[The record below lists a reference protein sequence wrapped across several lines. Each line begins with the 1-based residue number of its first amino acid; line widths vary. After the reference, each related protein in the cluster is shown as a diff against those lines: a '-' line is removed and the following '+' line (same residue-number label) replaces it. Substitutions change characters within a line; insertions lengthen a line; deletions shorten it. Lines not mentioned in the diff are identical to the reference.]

1 MEKKVNR
8 LDLLKDNSRKHLVI
22 YLMAGDPNLKTTEN
36 LIYSLAAQG
45 VSAIELGIPFSDPV
59 ADGPTIQRAGER
71 ALANNIT
78 IKDVLELVA
87 KVRGRVNT
95 PIVFMLYYN
104 LIYSYGIRKFVN
116 DCIIAGVDGVIVPD
130 LPFDEEEEFYKYSK
144 NKGFYV
150 ICLIAPTNT
159 TVRMKKIVEKTQG
172 FVYYILLK
180 GVTGAQK
187 KLSSDF
193 EFLSQIRKSSKIP
206 VFAGFGIS
214 TPNQAAKVVKHS
226 DGVIVGS
233 AYVTIIE
240 KYGKKTKQLLLK
252 SEHFVKNIL
261 KKV

>member
-1 MEKKVNR
+1 MNR
-8 LDLLKDNSRKHLVI
+8 LDLLKDKDSKHLVI

-36 LIYSLAAQG
+36 LIYSLAAQE

-71 ALANNIT
+71 ALANNIH
-78 IKDVLELVA
+78 IKDVLGLVA
-87 KVRGRVNT
+87 RVRVRVNT

-104 LIYSYGIRKFVN
+104 LIHSYGIKNFVN
-116 DCIIAGVDGVIVPD
+116 DCLKAGVDGVIVPD
-130 LPFDEEEEFYKYSK
+130 LPFDEEIEFYKYSK
-144 NKGFYV
+144 NKDFYV
-150 ICLIAPTNT
+150 ICLISPTNT
-159 TVRMKKIVEKTQG
+159 VIRMKKIVEKTQG

-187 KLSSDF
+187 TLFSDF
-193 EFLSQIRKSSKIP
+193 KFLSEIRKSSKLP

-214 TPNQAAKVVKHS
+214 TPNQAAEVVKHA

-233 AYVTIIE
+233 AYVELIE
-240 KYGKKTKQLLLK
+240 KYGKNTKKLLFK
-252 SEHFVKNIL
+252 SEQFIKNIL